1 MSVIQIRKAQRE
13 GARLVIGLAG
23 VSGSGKTYTALQLA
37 YGLTNGRADKVGFI
51 DTENRRGS
59 LYSDVLGDP
68 FLIGDLHAPFSPQ
81 RYIDAIKAFSDAGV
95 EVLVIDSLSHAWE
108 GLGGCQDIANA
119 SRFPDWKNAKKEWKR
134 MMDAILQSP
143 CHVILCV
150 RARDKMDFKDPKNPI
165 PLGLQPIIE
174 ANAMF
179 EMTASAMMHDM
190 GRRQDILKVP
200 AELSSIFTGQ
210 GYISADHGR
219 RLRAWVDGAKQL
231 DPAVEHARGALRL
244 TCEEGLEAFKAAWN
258 AQTPATRKALGT
270 TFRDQCAA
278 SATAFDD
285 QRKTAQAGGTE
296 PDPAIGAL
304 NAAAASVAPAQAAP
318 APAPVATQPAPAAAP
333 AAPAESQPADD
344 DGEVF

>member
-37 YGLTNGRADKVGFI
+37 YGLTNGHAEKVGFI

-68 FLIGDLHAPFSPQ
+68 FLIGDLNAPFSPQ

-150 RARDKMDFKDPKNPI
+150 RAREKMDFKDPKNPI

-190 GRRQDILKVP
+190 GRSQDVLKVP
-200 AELSSIFTGQ
+200 AELASIFTGS
-210 GYISADHGR
+210 GYITADHGQ

-231 DPAVEHARGALRL
+231 DPAVEHARGVLQL
-244 TCEEGLEAFKAAWN
+244 TCEQGLDAFKSAWN
-258 AQTPATRKALGT
+258 AQTPAVRKALGT
-270 TFRDQCAA
+270 AFRDQCAA
-278 SATAFDD
+278 SAGAFDE
-285 QRKTAQAGGTE
+285 QRAMATSQQE
-296 PDPAIGAL
+296 PDAAVDAL
-304 NAAAASVAPAQAAP
+304 NRAAAAAGEPDAAP
-318 APAPVATQPAPAAAP
+318 TPEPAAAP
-333 AAPAESQPADD
+333 AATPAPAPAATVD